1 MHRCQLS
8 SKAVTS
14 VKGKDVAVDNKWV
27 LFSRKNAIAAI
38 AARPED
44 VSSLQGVVDVLA
56 AQVKAGDIR
65 LQGSVNE
72 LSNQLNMLSNTTA
85 EQIKDI
91 SASLS
96 SGIIEQNTQD
106 IIALKE
112 MDVTLQQTI
121 ETKSGLSLAQANQ
134 RAIEILT
141 STTRQNIENALFSA
155 NASAAAG
162 IAALRNEIAMELT
175 GLALKA
181 DNLNQ
186 TDILNLITADL
197 SSTQGLV
204 VKLEAKLNAELKR
217 LGANVDQ
224 AIQATAANLAQ
235 NLTQYVTA
243 TDGVIAELKRRLEEA
258 ERKLETHATSDELA
272 QARSALDRQIQQVDQ
287 RDSVGTLF
295 QSTQT
300 TETSLQQLR
309 KEFDRLAQCV
319 RDGLVYSEGSCQ
331 PTPAP
336 SLSDPDADTASQHS
350 LVAIAIGVIGML
362 LAVVALAVAVRAKR
376 GGAASV
382 TLHSRSATFENPMY
396 DHATRASKVHHSKAT
411 TVADEDGLYDE
422 PRGFTT
428 DDAMDEGGYMDVSP
442 AH

>member
-1 MHRCQLS
+1 
-8 SKAVTS
+8 VTS
-14 VKGKDVAVDNKWV
+14 VKGKDVAVDNNWV

-44 VSSLQGVVDVLA
+44 VSSLEGVVDALT
-56 AQVKAGDIR
+56 AQVKAGDTR

-72 LSNQLNMLSNTTA
+72 LSNQFNMLSNTTA
-85 EQIKDI
+85 EQIKGI
-91 SASLS
+91 SASLPV
-96 SGIIEQNTQD
+96 GVIEQNRQD
-106 IIALKE
+106 IVELKK

-134 RAIEILT
+134 RAVELLT
-141 STTRQNIENALFSA
+141 STTHQNIENALFSA

-162 IAALRNEIAMELT
+162 IAALRNEISMELL

-186 TDILNLITADL
+186 TDILNLISADL
-197 SSTQGLV
+197 SSTQDLV
-204 VKLEAKLNAELKR
+204 VTLEAKLNAELKR
-217 LGANVDQ
+217 LGDEVDQ
-224 AIQATAANLAQ
+224 AIQAAAASLAQ
-235 NLTQYVTA
+235 NLTQYA
-243 TDGVIAELKRRLEEA
+243 TETDVFIMELQQRLEEA
-258 ERKLETHATSDELA
+258 EKKLETHATSDELA
-272 QARSALDRQIQQVDQ
+272 RARSALDLQIQQVDQ

-309 KEFDRLAQCV
+309 KEFDQLAQCV
-319 RDGLVYSEGSCQ
+319 RDGLVYSDGGCQ

-336 SLSDPDADTASQHS
+336 SFSDPDADTASQHS

-376 GGAASV
+376 GGTASV
-382 TLHSRSATFENPMY
+382 ALHSRSATFENPMY
-396 DHATRASKVHHSKAT
+396 DHAARASKARNAAT
-411 TVADEDGLYDE
+411 ARTDEDGLYDE
-422 PRGFTT
+422 PRAFMT
-428 DDAMDEGGYMDVSP
+428 DGAMDEGGYMDVSP
-442 AH
+442 TH